1 MKHTDAGRQVYGGGG
16 IEPDKH
22 MTGPIEGFNP
32 GRFGRSLHGRQVFAD
47 FAQRFS
53 EQGDTRIVGG
63 KDRRLVAR
71 NFNVDDAMLADFK
84 TFLTTDARVVMD
96 EEGWTKDQAFIK
108 AMIRYEIDLAV
119 FSTEDAR
126 RHLITVDPQAQYAL
140 SPLRRGR
147 EPDAADRRHPAGAT
161 ARP

>member
-1 MKHTDAGRQVYGGGG
+1 MKRTDGGRQVYGGGG

-32 GRFGRSLHGRQVFAD
+32 TRFGRMLHGRQVFAD

-53 EQGDTRIVGG
+53 EQGDTRITGG

-71 NFNVDDAMLADFK
+71 NFEVDDAMLADFK
-84 TFLTTDARVVMD
+84 SFVVNEAHIVMD
-96 EEGWTKDQAFIK
+96 EDGWTKDRAFIK
-108 AMIRYEIDLAV
+108 AMVRYEIDFAL

-126 RHLITVDPQAQYAL
+126 RHLISVDPQAQYAL
-140 SPLRRGR
+140 SLFGEAESLTRLT
-147 EPDAADRRHPAGAT
+147 AASRQANRQPK
-161 ARP
+161 